1 MASQFPPNMDR
12 LMEKLS
18 SDDGFRAELMAD
30 PVSAL
35 SALGITIDPSHI
47 PALRKL
53 PSKQAVAMDRV
64 AVKQKLDNAAGA
76 IPFFL
81 SGRA

>member
-18 SDDGFRAELMAD
+18 SDDGFRAHLMAD
-30 PVSAL
+30 PVTAL
-35 SALGITIDPSHI
+35 SAIGISIEASQI

-53 PSKQAVAMDRV
+53 PPKQAIAMDRV

>member
-1 MASQFPPNMDR
+1 MASQFPQNIDN
-12 LMEKLS
+12 LMAKLS
-18 SDDGFRAELMAD
+18 SDDGFRAHLMAD
-30 PVSAL
+30 PVNAL
-35 SALGITIDPSHI
+35 SAIGISIDPSQI
-47 PALRKL
+47 PAIRNL

>member
-1 MASQFPPNMDR
+1 MDR
-12 LMEKLS
+12 LMDKLS
-18 SDDGFRAELMAD
+18 NDDGFRAQLMAD
-30 PVSAL
+30 PVSTL
-35 SALGITIDPSHI
+35 GTLGIKLDAAQI
-47 PALRKL
+47 PAIRNL
-53 PSKQAVAMDRV
+53 PSKQAIAIDRL

>member
-1 MASQFPPNMDR
+1 MASQFPANMDR

-18 SDDGFRAELMAD
+18 SDDSFRAQMMAD
-30 PVSAL
+30 PVN
-35 SALGITIDPSHI
+35 ALGAIGIAIDPGQI
-47 PALRKL
+47 PANRTL
-53 PSKQAVAMDRV
+53 PSKHAIALDRLV
-64 AVKQKLDNAAGA
+64 VKQQRDSAAGA

>member
-18 SDDGFRAELMAD
+18 SDDGFRAELMAN

-35 SALGITIDPSHI
+35 SAIGITIDPRHI
-47 PALRKL
+47 PAIRNL

>member
-12 LMEKLS
+12 LMDKLS
-18 SDDGFRAELMAD
+18 NDDGFRAQLMAD
-30 PVSAL
+30 PVN
-35 SALGITIDPSHI
+35 ALGAIGISLDASQI
-47 PALRKL
+47 PAIRNL
-53 PSKQAVAMDRV
+53 PSKQAIAIDRL

>member
-12 LMEKLS
+12 LMDKLS
-18 SDDGFRAELMAD
+18 NDDGFRAQLMAD
-30 PVSAL
+30 PVNAL
-35 SALGITIDPSHI
+35 GALGISLDAAQI
-47 PALRKL
+47 PAIRSL
-53 PSKQAVAMDRV
+53 PSKQAIAIDRL

>member
-1 MASQFPPNMDR
+1 MDR
-12 LMEKLS
+12 LMDKLS
-18 SDDGFRAELMAD
+18 SDDGFRAQLMAD
-30 PVSAL
+30 PVHAL
-35 SALGITIDPSHI
+35 DSLGIQIDPSHI
-47 PALRKL
+47 PAIRNL
-53 PSKQAVAMDRV
+53 PSKQAIALDRL

>member
-1 MASQFPPNMDR
+1 MASQFPPNMDK

-18 SDDGFRAELMAD
+18 SDDGFRSQLMAD
-30 PVSAL
+30 PVNAL
-35 SALGITIDPSHI
+35 SAIGIFIDPSQI
-47 PALRKL
+47 PAIRKL
-53 PSKQAVAMDRV
+53 PSKQVIAIDRV

>member
-18 SDDGFRAELMAD
+18 NDDSFRAHMMAD
-30 PVSAL
+30 PAAAL
-35 SALGITIDPSHI
+35 SALGIDLDPSHI
-47 PALRKL
+47 PAVRKL
-53 PSKQAVAMDRV
+53 PSKQAIAIDRL